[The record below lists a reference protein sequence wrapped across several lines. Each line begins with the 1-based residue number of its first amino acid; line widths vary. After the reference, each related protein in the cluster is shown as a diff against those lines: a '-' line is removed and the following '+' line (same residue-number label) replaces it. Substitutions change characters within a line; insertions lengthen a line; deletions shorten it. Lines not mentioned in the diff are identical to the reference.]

1 MCARTQPSILYSQIL
16 HELGIILRDSRK
28 EPLLPQP
35 IVDLVDHV
43 RRDLAEISPAACR
56 EGRSRAARSYLGSI
70 SADLGT
76 ISGDI
81 SQLHEEIWDDVE
93 VEIKE
98 SLMEKYG
105 HGSRQW
111 RENTLKYWAQATPPR
126 CTASSPLLRCDYLGY
141 ECFVCWHAGSAVAVA
156 ADAAQPARLVPCAA
170 VTHGDH
176 ARKLLIH
183 EMAPRGKS
191 ELLCMAVERGGLLT
205 LAAAD

>member
-1 MCARTQPSILYSQIL
+1 M
-16 HELGIILRDSRK
+16 
-28 EPLLPQP
+28 PQP

-43 RRDLAEISPAACR
+43 RRDLAEISRAVCR
-56 EGRSRAARSYLGSI
+56 EEMGSI

-76 ISGDI
+76 LSGNVP
-81 SQLHEEIWDDVE
+81 QLHEEIWDDVE

-126 CTASSPLLRCDYLGY
+126 CTASSPPLRCEYLRC
-141 ECFVCWHAGSAVAVA
+141 ECFVCWRAGSAVAVA
-156 ADAAQPARLVPCAA
+156 ADSAQSARLVPRAA
-170 VTHGDH
+170 VTHGDR

-183 EMAPRGKS
+183 EMAPRGES
-191 ELLCMAVERGGLLT
+191 ELLCMAVERGRLRT